1 MDEFW
6 RLRLYVNGR
15 SGRSRSVCENLQNT
29 LNRLLSNSFLLEVVD
44 VTEQP
49 EVLERDD
56 VIALPMV
63 VRIVPDPAIR
73 IVGELAEGSTL
84 FQRLGA

>member
-15 SGRSRSVCENLQNT
+15 SGRARAVSENLQGT

-63 VRIVPDPAIR
+63 VRIVPDPSIR
-73 IVGELAEGSTL
+73 IVGELPEGDAL